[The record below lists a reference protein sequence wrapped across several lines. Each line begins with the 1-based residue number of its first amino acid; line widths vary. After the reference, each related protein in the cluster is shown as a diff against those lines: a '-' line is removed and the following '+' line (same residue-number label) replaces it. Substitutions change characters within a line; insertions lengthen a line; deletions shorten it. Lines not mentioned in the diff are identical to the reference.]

1 MQPENRTVPVRKDDL
16 DILVA
21 ACTSHLPPDVSP
33 EVTEAFGRVL
43 EGFDEAHGI
52 AGDISG
58 DMPGRT
64 PPEGGRWLELE
75 LLGHR
80 QRTGYVTEVTVAGA
94 AMLHIDL
101 PARLFG
107 GDVDAWE
114 EYAPSALYGLNPVR
128 EESVRRAWESQ
139 RRAAE
144 ERARRE
150 AEWTRTQE
158 QRALTAGEVRH
169 TEGLDGEDDDADGDG
184 IDPDDDWAERPENF
198 PESSPADPF

>member
-1 MQPENRTVPVRKDDL
+1 MLENETVTLRADDVEAILTACGCFAPDGGTGDLGDRMQRVHLALHGDRVP
-16 DILVA
+16 
-21 ACTSHLPPDVSP
+21 
-33 EVTEAFGRVL
+33 
-43 EGFDEAHGI
+43 
-52 AGDISG
+52 AGDSA
-58 DMPGRT
+58 PT
-64 PPEGGRWLELE
+64 LPEGGRWLELE

-101 PARLFG
+101 PAKLFG
-107 GDVDAWE
+107 GEPDAWE

-150 AEWTRTQE
+150 AEWQRMQD
-158 QRALTAGEVRH
+158 QRALTAGDDGDEVPDECACEVGYTCDYCRS
-169 TEGLDGEDDDADGDG
+169 EGLA
-184 IDPDDDWAERPENF
+184 
-198 PESSPADPF
+198 